1 MKTFITN
8 FYDKVVCRNYFTAWL
23 FVVSSTAILLFAS
36 LLLKQLINN

>member
-8 FYDKVVCRNYFTAWL
+8 FYDRVVCRNLFTAWL
-23 FVVSSTAILLFAS
+23 FVVLTTALLLSVS